1 MVRKN
6 QEDRQGCQELPYE
19 GAGRHSADFDEIYRE
34 HFPYVWRTLRRL
46 GIPPVDLEDV
56 THEVFVVVYRRLAD
70 FDGQRPVKPW
80 LFGIAYRLAS
90 EGRRRAHRRLELIEP
105 ICDRPTLAPGA
116 DDLIETDE
124 RRNLALECLRSL
136 ALEQRAVLIL
146 LDIDG
151 EAAADVAAAM
161 NIPLPTVYSRLR
173 TARQKFAAAVRRAK
187 LRRGE
192 T

>member
-1 MVRKN
+1 VVQSVRH
-6 QEDRQGCQELPYE
+6 DRLERDVPP
-19 GAGRHSADFDEIYRE
+19 AGSSDRPIADFDEIYRE

-46 GIPPVDLEDV
+46 GVAMADLEDV
-56 THEVFVVVYRRLAD
+56 THEVFVVVHRRLAD
-70 FDGQRPVKPW
+70 FDGRRPVKPW

-90 EGRRRAHRRLELIEP
+90 EDRRRAHRRYELAAENLDP
-105 ICDRPTLAPGA
+105 PALGARA
-116 DDLIETDE
+116 DDLIERDE
-124 RRNLALECLRSL
+124 RRRLVLECLQVL
-136 ALEQRAVLIL
+136 AIEQRAVLIL

-173 TARQKFAAAVRRAK
+173 VAREKFAAAVRRVR